1 MGYDDEIHLSAGFPD
16 FDSMIDAYE
25 AEEARAE
32 LMEEKYNNFI
42 KFKYFLQYCNKNNCN
57 GKLVLRRSKSKP
69 DNFFWG
75 CSEFPK
81 CKNIVNL
88 INYQKIYAKCEKC
101 ISDLIIHFNPD
112 AINSSSIDSIGS
124 INCTNIHC
132 NYSFDLST
140 LF

>member
-1 MGYDDEIHLSAGFPD
+1 MGYDDEMHIDAGYPD
-16 FDSMIDAYE
+16 FDSMADDMTYPDYDADE
-25 AEEARAE
+25 DDIKR
-32 LMEEKYNNFI
+32 KNFL

-101 ISDLIIHFNPD
+101 KSDLIIHFNPD